1 LGKTK
6 KGRGVKKTCKQTMSK
21 TKKKKKILLAE
32 FRKMKPETQER
43 FEIGNKTSK

>member
-1 LGKTK
+1 
-6 KGRGVKKTCKQTMSK
+6 MSK

-43 FEIGNKTSK
+43 FEIGNKTSKQGWLPRSFERNKIDF